1 MSKYSLRII
10 SFCMTLI
17 VVFINFCN
25 IIFFWL
31 FLILTS
37 KLAPTELKFYLRHC
51 HVPSY
56 AALHY
61 LPTVDA
67 HC

>member
-25 IIFFWL
+25 IVFFLL

-37 KLAPTELKFYLRHC
+37 KLALTELKSYLRHWLRLTL
-51 HVPSY
+51 SFY
-56 AALHY
+56 
-61 LPTVDA
+61 
-67 HC
+67 

>member
-37 KLAPTELKFYLRHC
+37 KLALTELKSYLRHWLRLTL
-51 HVPSY
+51 SFY
-56 AALHY
+56 
-61 LPTVDA
+61 
-67 HC
+67 